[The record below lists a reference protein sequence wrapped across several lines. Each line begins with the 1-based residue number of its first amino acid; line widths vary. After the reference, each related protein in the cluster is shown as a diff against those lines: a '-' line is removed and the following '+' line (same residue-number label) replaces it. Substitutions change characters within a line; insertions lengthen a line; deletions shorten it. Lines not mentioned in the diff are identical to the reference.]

1 MRRFRNYL
9 ERIFLMEQVMNDFG
23 MDISTLVPKTHQA
36 SPSPQQDPYRV
47 LVVDDDAAH
56 RMLVSDIL
64 SSSKY
69 RLVEAE
75 NGEEALRLLSNADFD
90 VVLMDRTMPVMDGIS
105 TCRVIRERLG
115 NHLLPIVM
123 VTGTH
128 SVDDLASSFEA
139 GVSDFIRKPYSHVE
153 LRSRVDV
160 AAQKKRLTDQLDNA
174 EDLLFTL
181 ARMVEAKDTD
191 TGDHCCR
198 LAHSSVAFG
207 RVLGLGENDLDA
219 LRRGG
224 ILHDIGKLGVPD
236 SILLKTG
243 PLTDNQWDVMRQHSA
258 IGAHLCTSLK
268 SMSKTLPIIR
278 HHHERWDGGGYPD
291 GLAGEDIPRLA
302 RIFQLCDIYDALA
315 HARPYKD
322 PFPLERIIS
331 IFEEEMNKSW
341 RDPELTRVFI
351 DILKETPEILRKDF
365 FRSGDDLGEPVFQ
378 GLVTVGTNCDR

>member
-1 MRRFRNYL
+1 MDLSVL
-9 ERIFLMEQVMNDFG
+9 EPKAHQVP
-23 MDISTLVPKTHQA
+23 S
-36 SPSPQQDPYRV
+36 SPQQAPYRV

-56 RMLVSDIL
+56 RMLIREIL

-69 RLVEAE
+69 HLVEAE
-75 NGEEALRLLSNADFD
+75 NGQEALQCLARDDFD

-105 TCRVIRERLG
+105 TCRVIREQLG
-115 NHLLPIVM
+115 NHLLPVVM

-128 SVDDLASSFEA
+128 SVDDLASSFDA
-139 GVSDFIRKPYSHVE
+139 GVSDFIRKPYAHVE
-153 LRSRVDV
+153 LRSRVDG

-174 EDLLFTL
+174 ENLLFAL
-181 ARMVEAKDTD
+181 ARMVEAKDTE
-191 TGDHCCR
+191 TGDHCSR
-198 LAHSSVAFG
+198 LAHTAVAFG

-224 ILHDIGKLGVPD
+224 VLHDMGKLGVPD
-236 SILLKTG
+236 SILLKSG
-243 PLTDNQWDVMRQHSA
+243 PLTDAEWDVMRQHSA

-291 GLAGEDIPRLA
+291 GLAGEEIPLLA
-302 RIFQLCDIYDALA
+302 RVFQLCDIHDALA
-315 HARPYKD
+315 HARPYKEA
-322 PFPLERIIS
+322 FPLPKIIS
-331 IFEEEMNKSW
+331 IFEEELNKGW

-351 DILKETPEILRKDF
+351 NILRETPEILQKDL
-365 FRSGDDLGEPVFQ
+365 FRTYDDLGVSLFQ